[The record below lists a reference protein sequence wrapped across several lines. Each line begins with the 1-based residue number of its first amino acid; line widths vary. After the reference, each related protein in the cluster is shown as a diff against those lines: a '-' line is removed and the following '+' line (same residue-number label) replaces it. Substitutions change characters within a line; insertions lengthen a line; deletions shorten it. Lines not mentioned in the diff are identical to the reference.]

1 MANEIKKDYQKLS
14 RETKK
19 LGFNYTFVMNAKQMR
34 LGTATIYLGRVI
46 DYETWI
52 ANIRK
57 QDCEAQAQDNYERS
71 HSLIDD
77 YRSWAQNSS
86 NVAYW
91 KEVVEHYDN
100 GTLYEYYLDSAK
112 KHKAQR
118 LEGVE
123 ADFEREGTPTEQ
135 LQRYQNRAEELLN
148 CEPFQNFIKKYNVV
162 SIVENKSGELHLRL
176 YYQAVAA

>member
-1 MANEIKKDYQKLS
+1 MTNEIKKDYQKLS

-34 LGTATIYLGRVI
+34 LGTATICLGRLI

-52 ANIRK
+52 EHIRK
-57 QDCEAQAQDNYERS
+57 QDCEAQAQDSYKRANRF
-71 HSLIDD
+71 IDD
-77 YRSWAQNSS
+77 YRRWAQDSS
-86 NVAYW
+86 NVDYW

-112 KHKAQR
+112 KQKAQR
-118 LEGVE
+118 LESVE
-123 ADFEREGTPTEQ
+123 ADFEREGTPSEQ
-135 LQRYQNRAEELLN
+135 LQRCQNRAEELLN
-148 CEPFQNFIKKYNVV
+148 CEPFQNFIKKYNVA
-162 SIVENKSGELHLRL
+162 SIVENKSGDIYLRL